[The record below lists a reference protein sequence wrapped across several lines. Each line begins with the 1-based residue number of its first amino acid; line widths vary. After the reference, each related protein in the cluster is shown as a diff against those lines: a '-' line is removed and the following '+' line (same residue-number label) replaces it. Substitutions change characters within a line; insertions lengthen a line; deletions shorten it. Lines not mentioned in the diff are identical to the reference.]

1 MKKIGE
7 ISSEEISGMLQNLI
21 VQEATPTKSNYRETL
36 EQKFSIRASVLPKN
50 KNIGAEILEN
60 LSLERITQI
69 KNIFDI
75 CDIERKGE
83 ITLKQVE
90 KCNNGNRESIIYSFF

>member
-1 MKKIGE
+1 MQE
-7 ISSEEISGMLQNLI
+7 ISSEEISGMLQNFI
-21 VQEATPTKSNYRETL
+21 VQEEEEVPTKSNFRQTI
-36 EQKFSIRASVLPKN
+36 EQRFSIRASIMQKN
-50 KNIGAEILEN
+50 KNIGAELLEN

-75 CDIERKGE
+75 CDIDNKRE

-90 KCNNGNRESIIYSFF
+90 KCKINNTI